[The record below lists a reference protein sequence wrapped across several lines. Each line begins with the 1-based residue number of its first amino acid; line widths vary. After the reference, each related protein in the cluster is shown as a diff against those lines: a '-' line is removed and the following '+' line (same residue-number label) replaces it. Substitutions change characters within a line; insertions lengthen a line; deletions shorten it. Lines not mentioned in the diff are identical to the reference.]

1 MALAD
6 DPVAHYD
13 RINRAW
19 QHVLGEDFHYGCFDA
34 GDVPLADATARL
46 SALMAEQAE
55 LAPGLALLD
64 VGCGIGNPAC
74 MLAERHGCRVTGIST
89 SQAGVEFA
97 RRRAAERGLADR
109 VSFVVADGMAN
120 GLPDRS
126 FDRVWVM
133 ESSHLMPR
141 KDRLLAECARVL
153 KPGGRLVLCD
163 VILRRDLP
171 LAEVL
176 SRPRDFVPLHE
187 AFGRAKME
195 TLDTYARLLRA
206 AGLEPLRCI
215 DLSERTYPT
224 FAAWDRQLD
233 LNADT
238 VQAEIGAEGLAQL
251 RASCAILARLWK
263 EPLLGYGLVVAGKPL
278 D

>member
-1 MALAD
+1 MVHAD
-6 DPVAHYD
+6 DPVTHYD

-19 QHVLGEDFHYGCFDA
+19 QLVLGEDFHYGCYDSA
-34 GDVPLADATARL
+34 DEPLATATARL
-46 SALMAEQAE
+46 SALMADEARLE
-55 LAPGLALLD
+55 PGLELLD

-74 MLAERHGCRVTGIST
+74 LLAETHGCRVTGITT
-89 SQAGVEFA
+89 SRNGVELA
-97 RRRAAERGLADR
+97 RRRAAARGCADR

-153 KPGGRLVLCD
+153 RPGGRLVLCD
-163 VILRRDLP
+163 VMLRRELP

-195 TLDTYARLLRA
+195 TLDTYTRLLRD
-206 AGLEPLRCI
+206 AGLEPERSI
-215 DLSERTYPT
+215 DLSERTFPT
-224 FAAWDRQLD
+224 FAAWRHQLD
-233 LNADT
+233 VNAGA
-238 VQAEIGAEGLAQL
+238 VEAEIGADGLAHL
-251 RASCAILARLWK
+251 RASCDVLARLWN
-263 EPLLGYGLVVAGKPL
+263 EPLLGYGMVVARKALG
-278 D
+278 